1 MDDINKKKNDF
12 ISYCL
17 KKDNSFPNHLLPR
30 INIGNK
36 LEAVFIEFRLLPYT
50 IFVIKNALLKL
61 GHKWSH
67 TIICGNNNFDFYNN
81 FKKEYGLNIK
91 IIKLNINNITREEY
105 SILLLNS
112 NFYNNFIGEHILIY
126 QEDSII
132 FKNFDNK
139 FLEYDY
145 IGAPYYNKEIGNGG
159 FSLRNKKIMKDICK
173 RFFDKNIKYMKKN
186 VRLLKELKTDSNFYK
201 SKENL
206 KYFKIEQS
214 IIEDI
219 QITNRMKNYNIGK
232 LPDFETAKE
241 FSIEKY
247 YHPKAFGGHQ
257 FWFTIKDVKL
267 FLDEKLGY

>member
-17 KKDNSFPNHLLPR
+17 TKDNSFPNYLLPR
-30 INIGNK
+30 INIGCK

-50 IFVIKNALLKL
+50 IFVIKNAILKL
-61 GHKWSH
+61 GPKWSH

-91 IIKLNINNITREEY
+91 IIKLNFNNITREEY

-112 NFYNNFIGEHILIY
+112 NFYNHFKGDYILIY

-145 IGAPYYNKEIGNGG
+145 IGAPYFNKDIGNGG
-159 FSLRNKKIMKDICK
+159 FSLRNKNIMKEICK
-173 RFFDKNIKYMKKN
+173 KFFDKNIKYMEKN
-186 VRLLKELKTDSNFYK
+186 VRLLKELKNDNNFYK

-206 KYFKIEQS
+206 KYYKIEQS

-219 QITNRMKNYNIGK
+219 QITNRMKYYNIGK
-232 LPDFETAKE
+232 LPTFEIAKE

-247 YHPKAFGGHQ
+247 YHHDSFGGHQ